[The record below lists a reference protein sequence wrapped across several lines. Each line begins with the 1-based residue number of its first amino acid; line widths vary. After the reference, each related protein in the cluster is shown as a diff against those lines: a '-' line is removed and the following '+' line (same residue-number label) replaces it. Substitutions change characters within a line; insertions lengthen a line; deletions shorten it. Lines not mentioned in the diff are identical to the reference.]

1 MEKFIIYLTFDID
14 QDFDPNSADYYN
26 RSAAKFDS
34 FGAGFQRI
42 IDVLDGKAFSV
53 FVRSDYQISKV
64 YGDYGHLIK
73 SNPSLIESIK
83 KHNGEINWHIHLY
96 TEKGEEWVPVSE
108 GKLVDSF
115 SRDLENVKRIP
126 EINWRIIR
134 IGECV
139 MTNPLMT
146 AINEAGI
153 MVDST
158 ALPGR
163 VRNDAEKKL
172 DWEITG
178 NMPYHPSLGDY
189 RTFGKPAM
197 NVLEVPMVTIPMK
210 ASYDKEP
217 ISRYVNLSFKTE
229 VLFQNMAEYVRDN
242 DSLLSITH
250 PFEVLSPGQHGLIAY
265 DMEVFK
271 KNIQEL
277 VAVVRKCG
285 KEPVFKHVSEIICF

>member
-1 MEKFIIYLTFDID
+1 MEKFNIYLTFDID

-42 IDVLDGKAFSV
+42 IDVLDRKAFSV

-73 SNPSLIESIK
+73 SNLSLIESIK

-96 TEKGEEWVPVSE
+96 TEKGDEWVPVSE
-108 GKLVDSF
+108 DELVESF
-115 SRDLENVKRIP
+115 SRDLLNVKKIP

-139 MTNPLMT
+139 MTNSLMS
-146 AINEAGI
+146 AINQAGI

-172 DWEITG
+172 DWEITK
-178 NMPYHPSLGDY
+178 NTPYHPSFGDY
-189 RTFGKPAM
+189 RITGESSM
-197 NVLEVPMVTIPMK
+197 EVLEVPMVTIPMK

-229 VLFQNMAEYVRDN
+229 VLFQNMEEYVRNN

-250 PFEVLSPGQHGLIAY
+250 PFEVLSSGQHGLIAY

-277 VAVVRKCG
+277 VTVVRKCG
-285 KEPVFKHVSEIICF
+285 KEPVFKHVSEII

>member
-1 MEKFIIYLTFDID
+1 MEKFNIYLTFDID

-34 FGAGFQRI
+34 FGSGFQKI
-42 IDVLDGKAFSV
+42 IDILDGKAFSV

-73 SNPSLIESIK
+73 SNPTLINSIK
-83 KHNGEINWHIHLY
+83 QHNGEINWHIHLY
-96 TEKGEEWVPVSE
+96 KERGDEWVPVSE
-108 GKLVDSF
+108 DDLVESF
-115 SRDLENVKRIP
+115 NRDLLNVKRIP
-126 EINWRIIR
+126 EINWHFIR

-139 MTNPLMT
+139 MTNSLMG
-146 AINEAGI
+146 AINNAGI
-153 MVDST
+153 LVDST

-178 NMPYHPSLGDY
+178 NKPYHPSFEDY
-189 RTFGKPAM
+189 RTTGNPSM

-229 VLFQNMAEYVRDN
+229 VLFQNMAEYVRNN

-250 PFEVLSPGQHGLIAY
+250 PFEVLSLGQHGLIAY
-265 DMEVFK
+265 DIEVFK
-271 KNIQEL
+271 RNIQEL
-277 VAVVRKCG
+277 DATVRKCG
-285 KEPVFKHVSEIICF
+285 KEPVFKHVSELL